1 MTKYNYEF
9 KLKVVQEY
17 INKDVSYSYL
27 RKKYKIKS
35 DAQINNWLNSYQN
48 FGEDGLLP
56 REKNKTYSVQFKL
69 NAIELYLTRKKSY
82 QDIANALGM
91 NNPSLIANWLRQF
104 EDNRIEGISR
114 TKGRPPIM
122 SKKKNTDLPK
132 TDKNKI
138 KELEAQLLTLQIEN
152 AYLKELRKLRKQEE
166 KQRMKLSR
174 PSSLASEENS
184 N

>member
-1 MTKYNYEF
+1 MTKYNFEF

-17 INKDVSYSYL
+17 RNNDVSYSSL
-27 RKKYKIKS
+27 MNKYGIKCS
-35 DAQINNWLNSYQN
+35 SQIISWLNSYKQ
-48 FGEDGLLP
+48 FGERGLQP
-56 REKNKTYSVQFKL
+56 SKQDKTYSIQFKL
-69 NAIELYLTRKKSY
+69 NAIELYVTTKKSY
-82 QDIANALGM
+82 QEVANAIGI
-91 NNPSLIANWLRQF
+91 NNHSLIANWLIQF
-104 EDNRIEGISR
+104 RDKGIDGLSKP
-114 TKGRPPIM
+114 KGRPPKM
-122 SKKKNTDLPK
+122 TKQDNLSK
-132 TDKNKI
+132 TDKDKI